1 MNTLA
6 SASPMKSAAGDLRS
20 IAMRRQRVSLSVTV
34 LLLLSHLTFILLVA
48 FCKQQLSEEV
58 VPGLSIGILAGFAT
72 VGLTLLLT
80 VFYVVW
86 VNRVHDASVRQLCME
101 AEAK

>member
-6 SASPMKSAAGDLRS
+6 SARPMKSSAGDLRS
-20 IAMRRQRVSLSVTV
+20 IAVRRRRVSLSVTV

-48 FCKQQLSEEV
+48 FCMQQLAQEL
-58 VPGLSIGILAGFAT
+58 VPGLSLGILAGFAT
-72 VGLTLLLT
+72 VGLALLLT

-86 VNRVHDASVRQLCME
+86 VNRVHDASVRELHME
-101 AEAK
+101 GAAK

>member
-6 SASPMKSAAGDLRS
+6 SARPMRPVTGDLRS
-20 IAMRRQRVSLSVTV
+20 IAVRRQRVSLSVTV
-34 LLLLSHLTFILLVA
+34 LLLLSHLTFILSVA

-86 VNRVHDASVRQLCME
+86 VNRVHDASIRQLRME
-101 AEAK
+101 GEHK

>member
-6 SASPMKSAAGDLRS
+6 SARPMKSAAGDLRS
-20 IAMRRQRVSLSVTV
+20 IAMRRQRVSLSVTI
-34 LLLLSHLTFILLVA
+34 LLLLSHLTFIVLVA
-48 FCKQQLSEEV
+48 FCKQQLSEEL
-58 VPGLSIGILAGFAT
+58 VPGLSIGILAGFVT

-86 VNRVHDASVRQLCME
+86 VNRVHDASVRHLRAQGE
-101 AEAK
+101 VK